1 MTPCTKSMKISYSQ
15 VPLFLICFI
24 FLFNL
29 IYKNI
34 YFTIIKLEIFE
45 NRKILFHTFFFS
57 HVLYRKFVFTFLF
70 RATILIT
77 TLICAENASN
87 MFSLTFAGLFILI
100 KCIRYMTSTFSDEFF
115 VYSTLE

>member
-1 MTPCTKSMKISYSQ
+1 MHKINEDFLQ
-15 VPLFLICFI
+15 VPLLLMCFI
-24 FLFNL
+24 FLFNP
-29 IYKNI
+29 IYKHI
-34 YFTIIKLEIFE
+34 YLTIIKLDIFE

-57 HVLYRKFVFTFLF
+57 HVFYRKFVFTFLF

-77 TLICAENASN
+77 TLIRAQNASN